1 MSHIGDEPTTPAIA
15 WNGRNGALNGPNADD
30 AAVGHQGTAAF
41 GGSGPTIFPP
51 GTRRFDGVDGP
62 RTASTCQAGVIED
75 HQGRSHP

>member
-1 MSHIGDEPTTPAIA
+1 MISPAIDAGHFAATLMTAPGDEPTTPAIA

-51 GTRRFDGVDGP
+51 GTRRF
-62 RTASTCQAGVIED
+62 A
-75 HQGRSHP
+75 